1 MADRDKS
8 RIFAVQK
15 AHNLNSCILISNN
28 LSKTRPSVR
37 TGGFFC
43 VGKFFGVGKR
53 CFLCRQTFLASYRS
67 VSTQN
72 EGQALGAYSLW
83 PCTVAPG

>member
-1 MADRDKS
+1 MAYMDKN

-28 LSKTRPSVR
+28 LPETRPSVR
-37 TGGFFC
+37 TGGFFY

-53 CFLCRQTFLASYRS
+53 CILASQRS
-67 VSTQN
+67 VSTRK
-72 EGQALGAYSLW
+72 EGHALA
-83 PCTVAPG
+83 A